1 MSFNG
6 DPLGFYG
13 KRIIEEHHTA
23 LLKNLPPFKPDTDVS
38 NPFDISDKLLRFLPQ
53 LKVGILGAGVG
64 GLYTALILDSL
75 NIEYEIIEA
84 SDRAGGRLSTYKFP
98 NGGKYD
104 YYVRSFIP
112 PTERFD
118 TDRILYFRKREPCAS
133 HFRRRM
139 LLDNSRMGP

>member
-1 MSFNG
+1 MPFNG

-13 KRIIEEHHTA
+13 KRIIEEHHAT
-23 LLKNLPPFKPDTDVS
+23 LLKHLPPFKPDPGLP
-38 NPFDISDKLLRFLPQ
+38 NPFDISDELLRFLPR

-75 NIEYEIIEA
+75 SIEYEIIEA
-84 SDRAGGRLSTYKFP
+84 SDRTGGRVSTYKFP

-112 PTERFD
+112 PT
-118 TDRILYFRKREPCAS
+118 
-133 HFRRRM
+133 
-139 LLDNSRMGP
+139 G